1 MKQFSSRIVK
11 ILYISTKQSIG
22 KSLKL
27 SVWLLKIIVPVSLAV
42 SMLQYF
48 GIIASIAPL
57 AAPLFSIIGLPGE
70 AAIVFISSIFLPLY
84 APIAILATLNLSL
97 RSITILALMCL
108 ITHNM
113 VVETA
118 IQKRTGS
125 SAIKMFT
132 LRLSSSFVAAYVLHL
147 ILPIDTQTLQ
157 QITIDNQTLSLV
169 ATLWIWVQSTFWLS
183 IKIILIITGLMILQ
197 NTLKNL
203 NLLQHIS
210 NFFAPL
216 MRWFGLSRNVAF
228 LWFVAQTLG
237 LAYGAAVMIENV
249 ESGEVTKDE
258 ANTLNHHIAVNHSLL
273 EDTLLFASIGVPV
286 FWITIPRI
294 TMALMVVWIKKI
306 TELIAEKRK

>member
-1 MKQFSSRIVK
+1 MIQFSRRFTK
-11 ILYISTKQSIG
+11 ILYISTKQSLG
-22 KSLKL
+22 KSFKL

-42 SMLQYF
+42 SLLQHF
-48 GIIASIAPL
+48 GIIAMVAPL
-57 AAPLFSIIGLPGE
+57 AAPLFSLIGLPGE

-84 APIAILATLNLSL
+84 APIAILATLNLSM
-97 RSITILALMCL
+97 RSISILALMCL

-113 VVETA
+113 IVETA

-125 SAIKMFT
+125 SAIKMFII
-132 LRLSSSFVAAYVLHL
+132 RLTSSFVAAFVLHHL
-147 ILPIDTQTLQ
+147 LPTDIETTTQINIASVDTSFASMMWICLNSTEV
-157 QITIDNQTLSLV
+157 LSV
-169 ATLWIWVQSTFWLS
+169 
-183 IKIILIITGLMILQ
+183 KIILIISGLMILQ

-203 NLLQHIS
+203 NILQHIS

-216 MRWFGLSRNVAF
+216 MRWFGLSKSSAF

-249 ESGEVTKDE
+249 ENGDITKED

-294 TMALMVVWIKKI
+294 GMALIVVWSKKTLEKIKF
-306 TELIAEKRK
+306 

>member
-1 MKQFSSRIVK
+1 MIQFSRRFTK
-11 ILYISTKQSIG
+11 ILYISTKQSLG
-22 KSLKL
+22 KSFKL

-42 SMLQYF
+42 SLLQHF
-48 GIIASIAPL
+48 GIIAMVAPL
-57 AAPLFSIIGLPGE
+57 AAPLFSLIGLPGE

-84 APIAILATLNLSL
+84 APIAILATLNLSM
-97 RSITILALMCL
+97 RSISILALMCL

-113 VVETA
+113 IVETA

-125 SAIKMFT
+125 SAIKMFII
-132 LRLSSSFVAAYVLHL
+132 RLTSSFVAAFALHHL
-147 ILPIDTQTLQ
+147 LPIDTETTTQINIASVDTSFASMMWVWLKSTLG
-157 QITIDNQTLSLV
+157 LSV
-169 ATLWIWVQSTFWLS
+169 
-183 IKIILIITGLMILQ
+183 KIILIISGLMILQ

-216 MRWFGLSRNVAF
+216 MRWFGLSKSSAF

-249 ESGEVTKDE
+249 ENGDITKED

-294 TMALMVVWIKKI
+294 GMALIVVWSKKTLEKIKF
-306 TELIAEKRK
+306 

>member
-1 MKQFSSRIVK
+1 MIQFSRRFTK
-11 ILYISTKQSIG
+11 ILYISTKQSLG
-22 KSLKL
+22 KSFKL

-42 SMLQYF
+42 SLLQHF
-48 GIIASIAPL
+48 GIIAMVAPL
-57 AAPLFSIIGLPGE
+57 AAPLFSLIGLPGE

-84 APIAILATLNLSL
+84 APIAILATLNLSM
-97 RSITILALMCL
+97 RSISILALMCL

-113 VVETA
+113 IVETA

-125 SAIKMFT
+125 SAIKMFII
-132 LRLSSSFVAAYVLHL
+132 RLTSSFVAAFVLHHL
-147 ILPIDTQTLQ
+147 LPTDIETTTQINIASVDT
-157 QITIDNQTLSLV
+157 SF
-169 ATLWIWVQSTFWLS
+169 ASMMWIWLKSTLGLS
-183 IKIILIITGLMILQ
+183 VKIILIISGLMILQ

-203 NLLQHIS
+203 NILQHIS

-216 MRWFGLSRNVAF
+216 MRWFGLSKSSAF

-249 ESGEVTKDE
+249 ENGDITKED

-294 TMALMVVWIKKI
+294 GMALIVVWSKKTLEKIKF
-306 TELIAEKRK
+306 

>member
-1 MKQFSSRIVK
+1 MIQFSRHFTK
-11 ILYISTKQSIG
+11 ILYISTKQSLG
-22 KSLKL
+22 KSFKL

-42 SMLQYF
+42 SLLQHF
-48 GIIASIAPL
+48 GIISMVAPL
-57 AAPLFSIIGLPGE
+57 AAPLFSLIGLPGE
-70 AAIVFISSIFLPLY
+70 AAILFISSIFLPLY
-84 APIAILATLNLSL
+84 APIAILATLNLSM
-97 RSITILALMCL
+97 RSISILALMCL

-113 VVETA
+113 IVETA

-125 SAIKMFT
+125 SAIKMFII
-132 LRLSSSFVAAYVLHL
+132 RLTSSFVAAFALHHL
-147 ILPIDTQTLQ
+147 LPIDTETTT
-157 QITIDNQTLSLV
+157 QINIASVDTSF
-169 ATLWIWVQSTFWLS
+169 ASMMWIWLKSTLGLS
-183 IKIILIITGLMILQ
+183 VKIILIISGLMILQ

-216 MRWFGLSRNVAF
+216 MRWFGLSKSSAF

-249 ESGEVTKDE
+249 ENGDITKED

-294 TMALMVVWIKKI
+294 GMALIVVWSKKTLEKIKF
-306 TELIAEKRK
+306 

>member
-1 MKQFSSRIVK
+1 MIQYSRRFTK
-11 ILYISTKQSIG
+11 ILYISTKQSLG
-22 KSLKL
+22 KSFKL

-42 SMLQYF
+42 SLLQHF
-48 GIIASIAPL
+48 GIIAMVAPL
-57 AAPLFSIIGLPGE
+57 AAPLFSLIGLPGE

-84 APIAILATLNLSL
+84 APIAILATLNLSM
-97 RSITILALMCL
+97 RSISILALMCL

-113 VVETA
+113 IVETA

-125 SAIKMFT
+125 SAIKMFII
-132 LRLSSSFVAAYVLHL
+132 RLTSSFVAAFVLHHL
-147 ILPIDTQTLQ
+147 LPTDTETTT
-157 QITIDNQTLSLV
+157 QINIASVDTSF
-169 ATLWIWVQSTFWLS
+169 ASMMWIWLKSTLGLS
-183 IKIILIITGLMILQ
+183 VKIILIISGLMILQ

-203 NLLQHIS
+203 HLLQHIS

-216 MRWFGLSRNVAF
+216 MRWFGLSKSSAF

-249 ESGEVTKDE
+249 ENGDITKED

-294 TMALMVVWIKKI
+294 GMALIVVWSKKTLEKIKF
-306 TELIAEKRK
+306 

>member
-1 MKQFSSRIVK
+1 MIQFSRRFTK
-11 ILYISTKQSIG
+11 ILYISTKQSLG
-22 KSLKL
+22 KSFKL

-42 SMLQYF
+42 SLLQHF
-48 GIIASIAPL
+48 GIIAMVAPL
-57 AAPLFSIIGLPGE
+57 AAPLFSLIGLPGE

-84 APIAILATLNLSL
+84 APIAILATLNLSM
-97 RSITILALMCL
+97 RSISILALMCL

-113 VVETA
+113 IVETA

-125 SAIKMFT
+125 SAIKMFII
-132 LRLSSSFVAAYVLHL
+132 RLTSSFVAAFALHHL
-147 ILPIDTQTLQ
+147 LPIDTETTT
-157 QITIDNQTLSLV
+157 QINIASVDTSF
-169 ATLWIWVQSTFWLS
+169 ASMMWIWLKSTLGLS
-183 IKIILIITGLMILQ
+183 VKIILIISGLMILQ

-216 MRWFGLSRNVAF
+216 MRWFGLSKSSAF

-249 ESGEVTKDE
+249 ENGDITKED

-294 TMALMVVWIKKI
+294 GMALIVVWSKKTLEKIKF
-306 TELIAEKRK
+306 

>member
-1 MKQFSSRIVK
+1 MIQFSRRFIN
-11 ILYISTKQSIG
+11 ILYISTKQSLG

-27 SVWLLKIIVPVSLAV
+27 SAWLLKIIVPVSLAV
-42 SMLQYF
+42 SLLQHF
-48 GIIASIAPL
+48 GVIAMIAPL
-57 AAPLFSIIGLPGE
+57 AAPLFSLIGLPGE

-84 APIAILATLNLSL
+84 APIAILATLDLSM
-97 RSITILALMCL
+97 RAITILALMCL

-125 SAIKMFT
+125 SAVKMFLIRT
-132 LRLSSSFVAAYVLHL
+132 ISSFVAAFVLHL
-147 ILPIDTQTLQ
+147 ILPNNTDTTLQ
-157 QITIDNQTLSLV
+157 INIDNTDITFVSM
-169 ATLWIWVQSTFWLS
+169 LWLWAQSTFWLS

-203 NLLQHIS
+203 NLLKYIS

-216 MRWFGLSRNVAF
+216 MRWFGLSKSSAF

-249 ESGEVTKDE
+249 ENGDITRED

-286 FWITIPRI
+286 FWITIPRV
-294 TMALMVVWIKKI
+294 TMALIVVWSKKI
-306 TELIAEKRK
+306 LERLKLL

>member
-1 MKQFSSRIVK
+1 MIQFSRRFVN
-11 ILYISTKQSIG
+11 ILYISTRQSLG

-27 SVWLLKIIVPVSLAV
+27 TGWLLKIIVPVSLAV
-42 SMLQYF
+42 SLLQHF
-48 GIIASIAPL
+48 GVIAMMAPL
-57 AAPLFSIIGLPGE
+57 AAPLFSLVGLPGE

-84 APIAILATLNLSL
+84 APIAILATLDLSM
-97 RSITILALMCL
+97 RAITILALMCL

-125 SAIKMFT
+125 SAIKMF
-132 LRLSSSFVAAYVLHL
+132 LIRLSSSFIAAFVLHL
-147 ILPIDTQTLQ
+147 LLPTDAQTLT
-157 QITIDNQTLSLV
+157 QISIDSV
-169 ATLWIWVQSTFWLS
+169 DIDFATMLWAWTKSTFWLS
-183 IKIILIITGLMILQ
+183 IKIILIISGLMILQ

-203 NLLQHIS
+203 NLLKYIS

-216 MRWFGLSRNVAF
+216 MRWFGLSKSSAF

-249 ESGEVTKDE
+249 ENGEITKED

-294 TMALMVVWIKKI
+294 TMALIVVWSKKLLERIKN
-306 TELIAEKRK
+306 